1 MQKQIL
7 IINKA
12 QFGYHTDY
20 YKFCEYLKYESKVK
34 YFCFDSGKKKISI
47 EGVEVYYVS
56 WRGSKTIRGMRF
68 MTSALH
74 HIFIFKGTVFIHY
87 FENCQYLKKLLP
99 WKKMI
104 LDIRTLSI
112 NKDENQRIRYD
123 SRLKKACAHFDF
135 VTIISEGLR
144 KKLKLPTEKSAI
156 LPLGADVIS
165 SRPKTFES
173 LKLLYVGT
181 LNGRNITETVKGLS
195 IFCKNHPR
203 IQHVSYDIIGEGNEM
218 EEIKELV
225 AMLNLSDK
233 ITLHGR
239 VPHSELSPYFNNCNV
254 GVSYVPVTDYYQY
267 QPVTKTFEYILSGMV
282 CIATNTFEN
291 KIVINNDNGV
301 LCDDS
306 PVSFA
311 QALERITAN
320 QSKYNSADIQNTL
333 KDHTWQDIVENKLIP
348 LLNSR

>member
-1 MQKQIL
+1 
-7 IINKA
+7 
-12 QFGYHTDY
+12 
-20 YKFCEYLKYESKVK
+20 
-34 YFCFDSGKKKISI
+34 
-47 EGVEVYYVS
+47 
-56 WRGSKTIRGMRF
+56 

-74 HIFIFKGTVFIHY
+74 HIFIFKGTIFIHY

-104 LDIRTLSI
+104 LDIRSLSI
-112 NKDENQRIRYD
+112 NKDENQRIQYD
-123 SRLKKACAHFDF
+123 SRLKKTCKHFDF

-156 LPLGADVIS
+156 LPLGSDVIS
-165 SRPKTFES
+165 RQPKTFES

-181 LNGRNITETVKGLS
+181 LNGRNIAQTIKGLS
-195 IFCKNHPR
+195 IFCKKYPQ
-203 IQHVSYDIIGEGNEM
+203 IQNISYDIIGDGSEL

-225 AMLNLSDK
+225 AEQDLSDK

-239 VPHSELSPYFNNCNV
+239 IPHFELSPYFDKCNI
-254 GVSYVPVTDYYQY
+254 GISYVPVTDYYEH
-267 QPVTKTFEYILSGMV
+267 QPVTKTYEYILSGMA

-291 KIVINNDNGV
+291 KIIINNDNGV

-306 PVSFA
+306 PLSFA

-320 QSKYNSADIQNTL
+320 QSLYNSAYIQNTL

-348 LLNSR
+348 LLNSQ